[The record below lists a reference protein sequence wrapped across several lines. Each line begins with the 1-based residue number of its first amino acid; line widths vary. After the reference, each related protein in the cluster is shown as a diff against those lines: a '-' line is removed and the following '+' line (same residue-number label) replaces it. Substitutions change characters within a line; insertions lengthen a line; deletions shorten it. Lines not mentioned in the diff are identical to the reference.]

1 MSNLTEYNPNPDAKN
16 PALSVGGV
24 SAAVGAVLTALIAF
38 GVDLTE
44 TQVKAILGLVLV
56 GGPVLVAAI
65 IRAKV
70 YAPATVARLLR
81 R

>member
-1 MSNLTEYNPNPDAKN
+1 MIEATPNPDSKE
-16 PALSVGGV
+16 PALSVGSV
-24 SAAVGAVLTALIAF
+24 ASAVGAVLTLLIAF

-44 TQVKAILGLVLV
+44 TQVKAILGVVLV

-65 IRAKV
+65 IRLRV
-70 YAPATVARLLR
+70 YAPATVARLLGTR

>member
-1 MSNLTEYNPNPDAKN
+1 MSENPAPNPDSGE
-16 PALSVGGV
+16 PALTVGGV
-24 SAAVGAVLTALIAF
+24 SAAVGAVLTLLIAF

-44 TQVKAILGLVLV
+44 TQTKAILGV
-56 GGPVLVAAI
+56 VLVAGPLVVAAI
-65 IRAKV
+65 TRAKV